1 MRQPFHI
8 LVTDTNLHVRT
19 LLKREL
25 EQDGHTIYLAKNKKE
40 AQVYIYGDNR
50 LDIVILDPELPDC
63 YGHPLL
69 GQIQARVPPIK
80 VIIHTFAEFFNGMN
94 VDKNVYFVEK
104 SAVSIAPL
112 KRRILSFGK
121 V

>member
-1 MRQPFHI
+1 M
-8 LVTDTNLHVRT
+8 
-19 LLKREL
+19 KREL